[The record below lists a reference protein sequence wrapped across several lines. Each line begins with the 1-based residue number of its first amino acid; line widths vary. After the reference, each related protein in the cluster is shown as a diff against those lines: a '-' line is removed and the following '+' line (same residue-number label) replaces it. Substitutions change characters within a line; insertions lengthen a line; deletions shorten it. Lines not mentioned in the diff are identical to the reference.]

1 MRAENRNNKNPIV
14 DAEALGEDDG
24 KSRIKFSND
33 IRDIRSIKQLEKVLL
48 DFDSPRLK
56 QAMDDLGVN
65 IKECQKK

>member
-1 MRAENRNNKNPIV
+1 MRADNKNNKITID
-14 DAEALGEDDG
+14 DAEAFEDDG
-24 KSRIKFSND
+24 KPKIKYNND

-65 IKECQKK
+65 INECNKK

>member
-1 MRAENRNNKNPIV
+1 MRAADNKNNNKI
-14 DAEALGEDDG
+14 DEADGPPEDDG
-24 KSRIKFSND
+24 KPKIIYNND
-33 IRDIRSIKQLEKVLL
+33 IRDIRSLRQLEKVML

>member
-1 MRAENRNNKNPIV
+1 MRADNKNNKNPIDDV
-14 DAEALGEDDG
+14 EALVDDDG
-24 KSRIKFSND
+24 KPKIKYNND

-48 DFDSPRLK
+48 DFDSPRLN